1 MEEDEEVLVEA
12 TGMERIL
19 LLRDREGMV
28 EACLQADN
36 QSGDLCVQLTSQTEG
51 SQQWPVMEEQ
61 EIYLSAE
68 EMDRLVSWWQELR
81 RQK

>member
-1 MEEDEEVLVEA
+1 VKA
-12 TGMERIL
+12 TGSKRIL
-19 LLRDREGMV
+19 LLRDRDGMV

-36 QSGDLCVQLTSQTEG
+36 QSGDVCVQLTSETEG
-51 SQQWPVMEEQ
+51 STDWPVMEEQ
-61 EIYLSAE
+61 EIYLSAS

>member
-1 MEEDEEVLVEA
+1 LEDKRNPVEA
-12 TGMERIL
+12 TAKKRIL

-36 QSGDLCVQLTSQTEG
+36 QSGEVCVQLTSETEG
-51 SQQWPVMEEQ
+51 SREWPVMEEQ
-61 EIYLSAE
+61 EIYLSAS

-81 RQK
+81 HQS